1 METDDMKKK
10 NVVQRI
16 PYTKMNQMRWQ
27 RRGLE
32 HKCLPLTLII
42 ATTPAVTP
50 AHKADARY
58 CCVFLPAVVLYIIQ
72 NIKSHNSNPPI

>member
-1 METDDMKKK
+1 
-10 NVVQRI
+10 
-16 PYTKMNQMRWQ
+16 MRWQ

-32 HKCLPLTLII
+32 HKCLPLALIM

-58 CCVFLPAVVLYIIQ
+58 CCVFLPAVVYIIQ
-72 NIKSHNSNPPI
+72 YQLQPRKSYKIKSLSLP